1 MKKVNIGF
9 CVSAVILFLFGCQ
22 QDKRESNDSVVE
34 KNMLSTEKTDGNQR
48 QFIHTA
54 SLNMSVSDCLQA
66 TALIEQQAIS
76 NKGFVLK
83 SEVNKNIT
91 QQVESILSADS
102 IKQLTYFTT
111 TANIILR
118 IPDTSLQAFLAY
130 TQGLSTHVKS
140 RLIEAEDVSFDLK
153 LNQLNLQTGN
163 KNQSVVSTNSDDK
176 IETKTLTNNQSVV
189 ENLRIKDAIHF
200 STISIS
206 ILQPEE
212 ILSNVLIN
220 TNASWARETPIL
232 NKAWYSLQK
241 GFYYF
246 SEVIIFLL
254 QLWWVLPLY
263 IFGKYVFIKSKKLF
277 FSKS

>member
-9 CVSAVILFLFGCQ
+9 CVCAVILFLFGCQ
-22 QDKRESNDSVVE
+22 QDKRESNESVVE
-34 KNMLSTEKTDGNQR
+34 KNMLSTEKTVVNQR

-54 SLNMSVSDCLQA
+54 SLDMAVSNSLQA

-83 SEVNKNIT
+83 SDIQKNIT
-91 QQVESILSADS
+91 QQVESVLSADS

-118 IPDTSLQAFLAY
+118 IPDTSLQTFLAY
-130 TQGLSTHVKS
+130 TQGLSTQVKT
-140 RLIEAEDVSFDLK
+140 RLIEAADVSFDLK
-153 LNQLNLQTGN
+153 LNQLNLQTGD
-163 KNQSVVSTNSDDK
+163 KSILTVSNSSSSEERKKMLTTN
-176 IETKTLTNNQSVV
+176 ETIV
-189 ENLRIKDAIHF
+189 ENMKLKDAIHF
-200 STISIS
+200 STVSIT
-206 ILQPEE
+206 LQQPEE
-212 ILSNVLIN
+212 IMSAVLVN
-220 TNASWARETPIL
+220 TKASWAKETSLL

-246 SEVIIFLL
+246 SGVVIFLL

-263 IFGKYVFIKSKKLF
+263 IFGKYVFIKSKKLLV
-277 FSKS
+277 SKR